1 MRLPA
6 GKALGKDHL
15 TRGKAGQ
22 AVLIFLGVWLVS
34 QKPKAAKMPQVP
46 LAPVQD

>member
-15 TRGKAGQ
+15 TWGKAGQ

-34 QKPKAAKMPQVP
+34 QKPKAAKVP
-46 LAPVQD
+46 AVAVAPV

>member
-1 MRLPA
+1 MRLPT

-34 QKPKAAKMPQVP
+34 QKPKAAKVP
-46 LAPVQD
+46 AVAAETVPD